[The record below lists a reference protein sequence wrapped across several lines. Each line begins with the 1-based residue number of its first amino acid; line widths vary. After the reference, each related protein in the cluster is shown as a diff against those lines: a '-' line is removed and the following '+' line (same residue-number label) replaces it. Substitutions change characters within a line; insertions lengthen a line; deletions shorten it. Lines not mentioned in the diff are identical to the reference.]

1 MQRNHLPPAAR
12 RLVGVLTSLAEC
24 RRVIDELE
32 HEVTMIARE
41 AGVTWEDIGDGLGVS
56 RQAAR
61 SRLGSPKRRQ
71 H

>member
-1 MQRNHLPPAAR
+1 MQNYLPPAAR
-12 RLVGVLTSLAEC
+12 RLAVVLTSLAEC

-32 HEVTMIARE
+32 HEVTMLARE
-41 AGVTWEDIGDGLGVS
+41 SGVTWEDIGEGLGIS

-61 SRLGSPKRRQ
+61 SKLGSPRRRQ